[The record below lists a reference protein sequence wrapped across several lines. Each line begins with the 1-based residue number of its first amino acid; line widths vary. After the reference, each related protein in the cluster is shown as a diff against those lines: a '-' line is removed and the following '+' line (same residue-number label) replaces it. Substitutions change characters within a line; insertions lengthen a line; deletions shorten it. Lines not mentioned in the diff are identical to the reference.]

1 MNRGILTRKKF
12 MLSKTQARDRFRA
25 LPRLS
30 PEARA
35 EKSSALCAALVRDA
49 FWQQAR
55 NVALFAPLWVEPDV
69 EALFAV
75 AQGKRLC
82 FPRVQPEGLAFFAVP
97 SADLLVIP
105 PGARWRVRE
114 PLEGACARVDAL
126 DLILV
131 PGVAFTP
138 GGLRLGRGAGYYD
151 RFLAG
156 TAAHRVGVCFE
167 SQLVP
172 DLSVEPHDVPMHR
185 VLTESGFCPG
195 ASAISRRS

>member
-1 MNRGILTRKKF
+1 
-12 MLSKTQARDRFRA
+12 MLSKTQARDRLRA

-49 FWQQAR
+49 VWRQAR
-55 NVALFAPLWVEPDV
+55 HVALFAPLSVEPDV
-69 EALFAV
+69 EALFAF

-82 FPRVQPEGLAFFAVP
+82 FPRVQPEGLAFFVVP

-114 PLEGACARVDAL
+114 PLEGACARIEEL

-131 PGVAFTP
+131 PGMAFTP
-138 GGLRLGRGAGYYD
+138 EGVRIGRGAGFYD
-151 RFLAG
+151 RFLAS
-156 TAAHRVGVCFE
+156 ASAHRIGVCFE

-172 DLSVEPHDVPMHR
+172 DLPVEPHDMRMHR
-185 VLTESGFCPG
+185 VLTEAGFCAG
-195 ASAISRRS
+195 AFSTGRHG